1 MRTMSRCTVYAKEF
15 LSQINT
21 RDPTRSEEL
30 FPKKLWN
37 RNRNRCVE
45 NRYASGYRCA
55 ETTSRPRVAGAPAES
70 VYEGI
75 GTGDSIKTA
84 FSIQCGG

>member
-45 NRYASGYRCA
+45 NLCVRVSVCGDDVPPARRR
-55 ETTSRPRVAGAPAES
+55 RPGGKRV
-70 VYEGI
+70 
-75 GTGDSIKTA
+75 
-84 FSIQCGG
+84 

>member
-30 FPKKLWN
+30 VRKKLWN

-45 NRYASGYRCA
+45 NLCVRVSVCGDDVPPP
-55 ETTSRPRVAGAPAES
+55 RPRVAGARREACMKRS
-70 VYEGI
+70 
-75 GTGDSIKTA
+75 
-84 FSIQCGG
+84 

>member
-30 FPKKLWN
+30 VRKKLWN
-37 RNRNRCVE
+37 RNRNRC
-45 NRYASGYRCA
+45 AGYRCA
-55 ETTSRPRVAGAPAES
+55 ETTSRAGARRKACMK
-70 VYEGI
+70 V
-75 GTGDSIKTA
+75 
-84 FSIQCGG
+84 